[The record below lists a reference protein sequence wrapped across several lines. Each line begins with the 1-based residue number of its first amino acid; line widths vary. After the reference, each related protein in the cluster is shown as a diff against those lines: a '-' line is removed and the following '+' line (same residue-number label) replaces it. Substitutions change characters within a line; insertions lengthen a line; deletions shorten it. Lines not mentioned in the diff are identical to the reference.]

1 MSQQATSRDTM
12 TSFCRKLIA
21 AIALLSFEADCV
33 SAATVEPTS
42 PGTCTY
48 ANVDDVSYYYCKLLR
63 QLRCIRL
70 CYVGKYGF
78 FTTCAWTLL
87 NLCTIVGLGSE
98 KKLLRINGFTFHVYP
113 ILTYKTG
120 QMTVRPCGVN
130 IFKTLKLRDR
140 WAEVDETLR
149 VYFMLPGTPVLG
161 SGILNFGP
169 CAARAAPNLAR

>member
-70 CYVGKYGF
+70 CYVGKYDF
-78 FTTCAWTLL
+78 FSQL
-87 NLCTIVGLGSE
+87 VHG
-98 KKLLRINGFTFHVYP
+98 RY
-113 ILTYKTG
+113 
-120 QMTVRPCGVN
+120 
-130 IFKTLKLRDR
+130 
-140 WAEVDETLR
+140 
-149 VYFMLPGTPVLG
+149 
-161 SGILNFGP
+161 
-169 CAARAAPNLAR
+169 